1 MRKVIAVD
9 FDGTLCTR
17 NWPKIGEPNT
27 ELIRQLAEEQKS
39 GAAVILFTCREG
51 KLLKEA
57 VKWCREQGLIFDEVN
72 RNLKERIR
80 AYRGDS
86 RKISADVYVDD
97 RAAAFSFG
105 EKLRLG
111 GNEDAGEDGQ
121 RIPED

>member
-17 NWPKIGEPNT
+17 NWPGIGEPNT
-27 ELIRQLAEEQKS
+27 ELISQLAEEQKS

-51 KLLKEA
+51 KLLREA
-57 VKWCREQGLIFDEVN
+57 VKWSREQGLTFDAVN
-72 RNLKERIR
+72 DNLKERIR
-80 AYRGDS
+80 AYKGNS

-105 EKLRLG
+105 ERLRLG
-111 GNEDAGEDGQ
+111 GEDDAD
-121 RIPED
+121 RPE

>member
-17 NWPKIGEPNT
+17 KWPKIGEPNT
-27 ELIRQLAEEQKS
+27 ELIRQLAEEQEN

-57 VKWCREQGLIFDEVN
+57 VKWCREQGLVFDEVN

-80 AYRGDS
+80 AYKGDS

-97 RAAAFSFG
+97 RAATFSFG

-111 GNEDAGEDGQ
+111 GENNGGDD
-121 RIPED
+121 